1 MLGVILQSKYT
12 FEIYLVRS
20 NPIYENLPRVFIA
33 KIKNEKISW
42 VYEIDEIQERLFDN
56 EFCMEEAEHLGT
68 IETLN
73 AIELSAVIRDPEKN
87 ELINFELT
95 HKLLWMFETLMGEHM
110 KVKIGSVIHLAK
122 PKKFIR
128 TVEMDLAEQEEIKR
142 KMENIEFKN
151 KTMRKRQDELYL
163 SEEEVEEYVFK
174 NRKNNRSI
182 YNSKN

>member
-1 MLGVILQSKYT
+1 MAGVILQSKHS

-20 NPIYENLPRVFIA
+20 NPLYENLPRIFIA

-56 EFCMEEAEHLGT
+56 EFCSEEAEHLGT
-68 IETLN
+68 IENLN
-73 AIELSAVIRDPEKN
+73 HDELSAVIRHPKKN

-95 HKLLWMFETLMGEHM
+95 QKLMWMFETLMGDHM
-110 KVKIGSVIHLAK
+110 KVKIGSVVHLAK
-122 PKKFIR
+122 PKKFTR
-128 TVEMDLAEQEEIKR
+128 TPEMDLAEQEEMRR
-142 KMENIEFKN
+142 KIENIEHKN
-151 KTMRKRQDELYL
+151 KTMRRRQDELYL

-182 YNSKN
+182 HNSKN